1 MADEVLFKEGKG
13 GNSFIHISNQKA
25 TALISLYAG
34 QVLSYQ
40 PLGVTED
47 MMFVSDNAYFQ
58 PGKSIKGGIPLCW
71 PWFGSYA
78 ENASHP
84 AHGFVRN
91 NLWQVST
98 VNSLENG
105 DTQIILEFN
114 HTHKTRELWRNS
126 FKLSLQITIGD
137 SLSIELLTSNCG
149 EQTFTISEALH
160 TYFNV
165 GDVSQITITGL
176 DENNY
181 LDKTDDF
188 LQKQQAGEVNI
199 SEATD
204 RIYLNTENEVVIND
218 AVLKRQIKIASSG
231 HQNVV
236 VWNPWLEGSKIITD
250 LTDDDYQSF
259 ICVETANA
267 MANGIAILPEHS
279 HSLKANYRIISE

>member
-1 MADEVLFKEGKG
+1 
-13 GNSFIHISNQKA
+13 
-25 TALISLYAG
+25 
-34 QVLSYQ
+34 
-40 PLGVTED
+40 
-47 MMFVSDNAYFQ
+47 
-58 PGKSIKGGIPLCW
+58 
-71 PWFGSYA
+71 
-78 ENASHP
+78 
-84 AHGFVRN
+84 
-91 NLWQVST
+91 
-98 VNSLENG
+98 
-105 DTQIILEFN
+105 
-114 HTHKTRELWRNS
+114 
-126 FKLSLQITIGD
+126 LQITIGD